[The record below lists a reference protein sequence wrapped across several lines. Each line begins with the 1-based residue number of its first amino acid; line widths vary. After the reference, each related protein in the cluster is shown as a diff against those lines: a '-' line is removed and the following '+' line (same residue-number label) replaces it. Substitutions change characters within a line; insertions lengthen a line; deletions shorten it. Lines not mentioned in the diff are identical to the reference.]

1 MLRIEQISKT
11 FPVGGAPVHAV
22 AGVSAEVKPGEYVAI
37 QGPSGCGKSTLLLMA
52 GGLLTPD
59 SGSVQVA
66 GADLYRLGN
75 GERAAFRARHI
86 GFVFQRFHLVAYLN
100 VVDNVLA
107 PTMAR
112 EVPGARQRALEL
124 VERFGLTPRLRH
136 YPSQLSTG
144 ERQRVALARSL
155 LVQPKLI
162 LADEPTGNL
171 DAANGTQ
178 VLTALAEA
186 AKSGVAVVLVTH
198 DPEAA
203 RFASRTIRMRQGQV
217 LERSSVDPK
226 AQTETLPLTRGIPG

>member
-1 MLRIEQISKT
+1 MLRIEQIIKT
-11 FPVGGAPVHAV
+11 FQPGGGPVHAV
-22 AGVSAEVKPGEYVAI
+22 AGVSIEARAGEYVAV

-59 SGSVQVA
+59 SGGVTVD
-66 GADLYRLGN
+66 GTGLYRLGD
-75 GERAAFRARHI
+75 GERAAFRACHI
-86 GFVFQRFHLVAYLN
+86 GFVFQRFHLVPYLN

-107 PTMAR
+107 ATVALEIPRAR
-112 EVPGARQRALEL
+112 ERALEL
-124 VERFGLTPRLRH
+124 VERFGLAPRAGH
-136 YPSQLSTG
+136 HPSQLSTG
-144 ERQRVALARSL
+144 ERQRVALARAL

-171 DAANGTQ
+171 DGESGAQ

-203 RFASRTIRMRQGQV
+203 RFASRTIRMRQGQ
-217 LERSSVDPK
+217 
-226 AQTETLPLTRGIPG
+226 LTA

>member
-1 MLRIEQISKT
+1 MLRIEKIEKSFQ
-11 FPVGGAPVHAV
+11 VGNAPVRAV
-22 AGVSAEVKPGEYVAI
+22 AGVSAEVQPGEYVAI

-52 GGLLTPD
+52 GGLLAPD
-59 SGSVQVA
+59 QGGVKVN
-66 GADLYRLGN
+66 GTDLYRLGG

-86 GFVFQRFHLVAYLN
+86 GFVFQRFHLVAYLH
-100 VVDNVLA
+100 VLDNILA
-107 PTMAR
+107 ATVAQ
-112 EVPGARQRALEL
+112 EVPGARKRAADLI
-124 VERFGLTPRLRH
+124 ERFGLTSRVHH

-144 ERQRVALARSL
+144 ERQRVALARAL

-171 DAANGTQ
+171 DAENGVL

-186 AKSGVAVVLVTH
+186 AKTGVAVVLVTH

-217 LERSSVDPK
+217 L
-226 AQTETLPLTRGIPG
+226 A

>member
-1 MLRIEQISKT
+1 MLHIEQIGKT
-11 FPVGGAPVHAV
+11 FRAGGAPVHAV
-22 AGVSAEVKPGEYVAI
+22 AGVSAEVQSGEYVAI

-59 SGSVQVA
+59 DGSILVD
-66 GADLYRLGN
+66 GTDIYRMGD
-75 GERAAFRARHI
+75 GKRAAFRARHI

-100 VVDNVLA
+100 VLDNVLA
-107 PTMAR
+107 ATVAQEIPRAR
-112 EVPGARQRALEL
+112 ERALEL

-144 ERQRVALARSL
+144 ERQRVALARAL

-171 DAANGTQ
+171 DPENGVE
-178 VLTALAEA
+178 VLKALAEA

-198 DPEAA
+198 DPEAT
-203 RFASRTIRMRQGQV
+203 RFASRTIQMRQGQV
-217 LERSSVDPK
+217 V
-226 AQTETLPLTRGIPG
+226 A

>member
-1 MLRIEQISKT
+1 MLRIEQICKT
-11 FPVGGAPVHAV
+11 FHVGGAPVHAV

-37 QGPSGCGKSTLLLMA
+37 QGPSGCGKSTLLLIA

-59 SGSVQVA
+59 SGSVKVN

-107 PTMAR
+107 PTVAQ
-112 EVPGARQRALEL
+112 EVPGARQRTLEL
-124 VERFGLTPRLRH
+124 VERFGLTPRMRH

-155 LVQPKLI
+155 LVKPKLI

-171 DAANGTQ
+171 DAANGAQ

-217 LERSSVDPK
+217 SE
-226 AQTETLPLTRGIPG
+226 

>member
-1 MLRIEQISKT
+1 MLRIEQIGKT
-11 FPVGGAPVHAV
+11 FHVGGTPVHAV
-22 AGVSAEVKPGEYVAI
+22 AGVSAEVRPGEYVAI

-59 SGSVQVA
+59 IGSVKVN
-66 GADLYRLGN
+66 GADLYRLSDN
-75 GERAAFRARHI
+75 ERAAFRARHI

-107 PTMAR
+107 PTVAQ
-112 EVPGARQRALEL
+112 EVPNARQRALEL
-124 VERFGLTPRLRH
+124 IERFGLTPRRRH

-171 DAANGTQ
+171 DAVNGAQ
-178 VLTALAEA
+178 VLLALAEA

-203 RFASRTIRMRQGQV
+203 RFASRTIRMRQGLV
-217 LERSSVDPK
+217 LE
-226 AQTETLPLTRGIPG
+226 

>member
-11 FPVGGAPVHAV
+11 FQAGGTAVHAV
-22 AGVSAEVKPGEYVAI
+22 ADISVEARPGEYVAV

-59 SGSVQVA
+59 GGSVTVD
-66 GADLYRLGN
+66 GTDLYRMGD

-86 GFVFQRFHLVAYLN
+86 GFVFQRFHLVPYLN
-100 VVDNVLA
+100 IMDNILA
-107 PTMAR
+107 ATVAQDIPSAR
-112 EVPGARQRALEL
+112 ERALEL
-124 VERFGLTPRLRH
+124 VERFGLTPRSRH
-136 YPSQLSTG
+136 HPSQLSTG
-144 ERQRVALARSL
+144 ERQRVALARAL

-171 DAANGTQ
+171 DAESGAQ

-203 RFASRTIRMRQGQV
+203 RFASRAIRMRQGR
-217 LERSSVDPK
+217 L
-226 AQTETLPLTRGIPG
+226 AA

>member
-11 FPVGGAPVHAV
+11 FQAGGGPVHAV
-22 AGVSAEVKPGEYVAI
+22 TGVSAEVQSGEYVAI

-59 SGSVQVA
+59 DGSIAVD
-66 GADLYRLGN
+66 GTDLYRLGDS
-75 GERAAFRARHI
+75 ERAAFRARHI

-100 VVDNVLA
+100 VVENVLA
-107 PTMAR
+107 ATVAQEIPRAR
-112 EVPGARQRALEL
+112 ERALEL
-124 VERFGLTPRLRH
+124 VERFGLTPRVRH

-144 ERQRVALARSL
+144 ERQRVALARAL

-171 DAANGTQ
+171 DPENGVQ
-178 VLTALAEA
+178 VLRALAEA

-198 DPEAA
+198 DPEAT

-217 LERSSVDPK
+217 V
-226 AQTETLPLTRGIPG
+226 A